1 MLKENVSPNL
11 SVRRGWIMLPL
22 LFVLAF
28 AASAASAQTRRSTD
42 RLGNDLVKMKLNEIT
57 LEAINFRDQTARLN
71 LGLDIS
77 TPIPVSLKDFD
88 YRLSL
93 FDQDMIEGR
102 HDGSMKLGGR
112 RGAQFN
118 LPVVVNLR
126 SIPNVVW
133 SAFSNRGQV
142 QYQLD
147 TGFTLPLYLFER
159 RFDKSF
165 SGEVPLRTLVDAA
178 TILRAQRGGGATG
191 GRMGGS
197 SNGGN
202 SPRWGD
208 IIPRW

>member
-1 MLKENVSPNL
+1 MLKKNVSANL
-11 SVRRGWIMLPL
+11 NVMRGWLVLPL
-22 LFVLAF
+22 MLVLVF
-28 AASAASAQTRRSTD
+28 AASAPAQTRRSTD
-42 RLGNDLVKMKLNEIT
+42 RLGNDLVSMKLNEIT

-77 TPIPVSLKDFD
+77 SPIPVSLKDFD

-93 FDQDMIEGR
+93 FNQDMIEGR

-147 TGFTLPLYLFER
+147 AGFTLPLYVFER

-178 TILRAQRGGGATG
+178 SILRVQRGGAG
-191 GRMGGS
+191 GRGS

>member
-1 MLKENVSPNL
+1 MRKRNMLANL
-11 SVRRGWIMLPL
+11 FAGRVWLALAI
-22 LFVLAF
+22 LFT
-28 AASAASAQTRRSTD
+28 ASAVAPAATAQTRRSTD
-42 RLGNDLVKMKLNEIT
+42 RIGGDLVSMRLNEIT
-57 LEAINFRDQTARLN
+57 LEAIDFRDQTARLN

-77 TPIPVSLKDFD
+77 TPIPVNLKDFD

-93 FDQDMIEGR
+93 FDQDVIEGSY
-102 HDGSMKLGGR
+102 GGALKLGGR

-142 QYQLD
+142 RYELG
-147 TGFTLPLYLFER
+147 TAFTLPLYVFER

-165 SGEVPLRTLVDAA
+165 AGEVPLRSLVDAA
-178 TILRAQRGGGATG
+178 SIMRAQRGTSG
-191 GRMGGS
+191 GRGT
-197 SNGGN
+197 NGG

>member
-1 MLKENVSPNL
+1 MKAMRKKNVSANRGAGRTRLVL
-11 SVRRGWIMLPL
+11 SL
-22 LFVLAF
+22 VLSSVLVSAF
-28 AASAASAQTRRSTD
+28 ASGASAQTRRSTE
-42 RLGNDLVKMKLNEIT
+42 RIGNDLVSMRLNEIT
-57 LEAINFRDQTARLN
+57 LEAIDFRDQTARLN

-77 TPIPVSLKDFD
+77 TPVPVSLKDFD

-93 FDQDMIEGR
+93 FDEEVIEGNY
-102 HDGSMKLGGR
+102 GGALKLGGR

-142 QYQLD
+142 RYEFD
-147 TGFTLPLYLFER
+147 TAFTLPLYVFER

-165 SGEVPLRTLVDAA
+165 SGEVPLRSLVDAA
-178 TILRAQRGGGATG
+178 SILRAQRGTTG
-191 GRMGGS
+191 GR
-197 SNGGN
+197 GN
-202 SPRWGD
+202 SGSPRWGD

>member
-1 MLKENVSPNL
+1 
-11 SVRRGWIMLPL
+11 MLPL
-22 LFVLAF
+22 LLLFGLTF
-28 AASAASAQTRRSTD
+28 AAGASAQNRRSTD
-42 RLGNDLVKMKLNEIT
+42 RLGKDLVSMKLNEIT

-77 TPIPVSLKDFD
+77 TPVPVSLKDFD

-93 FDQDMIEGR
+93 FNQDVIEGR
-102 HDGSMKLGGR
+102 HDGSLKLGGR
-112 RGAQFN
+112 RSGQFN

-142 QYQLD
+142 EYQLD
-147 TGFTLPLYLFER
+147 TGFTLPLYVFER

-178 TILRAQRGGGATG
+178 SILRAQRGSTG
-191 GRMGGS
+191 GRGG
-197 SNGGN
+197 G

>member
-1 MLKENVSPNL
+1 MLKKKVSANLNVTREWL
-11 SVRRGWIMLPL
+11 VLPL
-22 LFVLAF
+22 LLLVLAF
-28 AASAASAQTRRSTD
+28 AASTPAQTRRSTD
-42 RLGNDLVKMKLNEIT
+42 RLGNDLVSMKLNEIT

-71 LGLDIS
+71 LGLGIS
-77 TPIPVSLKDFD
+77 TPVPVSLKDFD

-93 FDQDMIEGR
+93 FNQDMIEGR
-102 HDGSMKLGGR
+102 YDGSMKLGGR

-147 TGFTLPLYLFER
+147 TGFTLPLYVFER

-178 TILRAQRGGGATG
+178 SILQAQRGVTG
-191 GRMGGS
+191 GRTGS
-197 SNGGN
+197 GNGGN
-202 SPRWGD
+202 GPRWGD